1 MKECENR
8 YPWDAANDSVD
19 GMRHAV
25 DRFRDRMVTTVV
37 LGGVVLVVLLFAQ
50 FFYIEHENAEYNA
63 DYGLGSMVTTTTVYG
78 GLTGDSFTGVVIR
91 GETMDDPALTVR
103 NRDGTERRI
112 ATEFLEPIR

>member
-19 GMRHAV
+19 GMRRAV
-25 DRFRDRMVTTVV
+25 DRFITVSVVTCLITAGLLCVV
-37 LGGVVLVVLLFAQ
+37 TYVNSTQ
-50 FFYIEHENAEYNA
+50 YEE
-63 DYGLGSMVTTTTVYG
+63 DYGLGSMVTTTIVYE

-91 GETMDDPALTVR
+91 GETGDDPALTVR

-112 ATEFLEPIR
+112 AIEFLEPTR